1 MSVWSQNQNVTAG
14 ESVFVIAPSQE
25 MQPIGKALLPIQGS
39 GKVKTGQQVNIRL
52 NNYPDQEFGYVKGI
66 VRGVSPVPTAE
77 GYYVVDVGLPKGLKT
92 NYGKDLPLT
101 REMKGNAEI
110 ITEDMKLIE
119 RLLAPLRK
127 IISSGTDSSL

>member
-1 MSVWSQNQNVTAG
+1 M
-14 ESVFVIAPSQE
+14 
-25 MQPIGKALLPIQGS
+25 
-39 GKVKTGQQVNIRL
+39 IRL

-66 VRGVSPVPTAE
+66 IRSISPVPTAE
-77 GYYVVDVGLPKGLKT
+77 DNYVVDIDLPKGLKT
-92 NYGKDLPLT
+92 NYGKELPLT
-101 REMKGNAEI
+101 REMKGSAEI